1 MKLTHRQAGS
11 LRSPL
16 LPLST
21 VVPEAPRRQLRLRC
35 SAVTSVP
42 RKRAPAPSTSRPL
55 ETEPA
60 SSSGSS
66 LASVSSSIDA
76 PTSSQDEFGQDPA
89 SSSASLLASM
99 DDAYHDVIASV
110 QETVHEA
117 EVAVEQAWTASPV
130 GRAWAWYNAKLQDSP
145 IRTKAVTSFF
155 GFVLGDVM
163 AQKIGG
169 ACHAVSKL
177 DSCIIPKHHL
187 ARTARIYAARLTSAH
202 PLPPSCRRPPSA
214 MPTTRIPLQVAAC
227 KRSGRSGSACTACW
241 STVRRVTPGIR
252 CDTLLMFGHR

>member
-177 DSCIIPKHHL
+177 HFCNTRASSGWDSYHPCV
-187 ARTARIYAARLTSAH
+187 ARLISAAPC
-202 PLPPSCRRPPSA
+202 PLPPPPTAAVCHADHSHSA
-214 MPTTRIPLQVAAC
+214 A
-227 KRSGRSGSACTACW
+227 GGSVQA
-241 STVRRVTPGIR
+241 VRAVRLGMYG
-252 CDTLLMFGHR
+252 LLVDGPAGHAWYKV

>member
-11 LRSPL
+11 LRSTL
-16 LPLST
+16 LPSSPL
-21 VVPEAPRRQLRLRC
+21 VPEAPRRQLRLRC

-55 ETEPA
+55 DNEPA

-76 PTSSQDEFGQDPA
+76 PTSSQDEFGQNSA
-89 SSSASLLASM
+89 SSAASLLSSM
-99 DDAYHDVIASV
+99 DDAYENVMAS
-110 QETVHEA
+110 VHEA

-130 GRAWAWYNAKLQDSP
+130 GRAWAWYNAKLQDAP
-145 IRTKAVTSFF
+145 VRTKAVTSFF

-177 DSCIIPKHHL
+177 HYSTPKHIL
-187 ARTARIYAARLTSAH
+187 TAAASTYAVARVIS
-202 PLPPSCRRPPSA
+202 PRPPA
-214 MPTTRIPLQVAAC
+214 PPPTAHHPCML
-227 KRSGRSGSACTACW
+227 
-241 STVRRVTPGIR
+241 TVRILVAGGSVHAVRAIR
-252 CDTLLMFGHR
+252 LGMYGLLVDGPAGHAWYKV